1 VAVEKQTVED
11 TILTAALFFAQFF
24 GASCD
29 SLKHFFHLALLLR
42 RDILKCTFDES
53 GVLAEDRNEDSA
65 SHLRRR
71 NSANAEIDGDFTS
84 YQIQQAAGGR
94 GRKWAMPNRIHELLN
109 RNLQE
114 VFGEGDAARRRA
126 AIEKLYTDDC
136 FLYVPPG
143 VFVGHDALDKFAGD
157 LRVTHPHFVYTPHG
171 EPQALHNA
179 GRLAW
184 ESGLRGEKPD
194 YTGLD
199 VIIVRDDK
207 IAALYVFLDSMP
219 S

>member
-1 VAVEKQTVED
+1 MSDK
-11 TILTAALFFAQFF
+11 
-24 GASCD
+24 
-29 SLKHFFHLALLLR
+29 
-42 RDILKCTFDES
+42 
-53 GVLAEDRNEDSA
+53 
-65 SHLRRR
+65 
-71 NSANAEIDGDFTS
+71 
-84 YQIQQAAGGR
+84 
-94 GRKWAMPNRIHELLN
+94 IHELLN

-126 AIEKLYTDDC
+126 AIEEFYTDDC
-136 FLYVPPG
+136 VLYVPP

-157 LRVTHPHFVYTPHG
+157 LRATHPHFVYTPHG

-184 ESGLRGEKPD
+184 GSGPRGEKPD

>member
-1 VAVEKQTVED
+1 MSD
-11 TILTAALFFAQFF
+11 
-24 GASCD
+24 
-29 SLKHFFHLALLLR
+29 
-42 RDILKCTFDES
+42 
-53 GVLAEDRNEDSA
+53 
-65 SHLRRR
+65 
-71 NSANAEIDGDFTS
+71 
-84 YQIQQAAGGR
+84 
-94 GRKWAMPNRIHELLN
+94 RIHELLS

-114 VFGEGDAARRRA
+114 VFGEGDARRRRM
-126 AIEKLYTDDC
+126 AIEELYTDDC
-136 FLYVPPG
+136 VLYVPPG

-157 LRVTHPHFVYTPHG
+157 LRATHPQFVYTPHG

-184 ESGLRGEKPD
+184 GSGPREDKPD

-199 VIIVRDDK
+199 VIIVRDHK